1 MLPSG
6 IIRRGQCRAR
16 IGLIPCYSG
25 FRCRFWYMSYFV
37 ACSDAFLTLKNQGV
51 RRGNLG
57 R

>member
-1 MLPSG
+1 MQPSG

-51 RRGNLG
+51 LRGNLG